1 MISSFLAAIE
11 QVQQAVMRF
20 VSSFKKKE
28 LLQILLSQ
36 FLCFQEDVET
46 NEDYP
51 TAAAGRG
58 DGKELAAIFDRP
70 AAAGWQLR

>member
-46 NEDYP
+46 NED
-51 TAAAGRG
+51 
-58 DGKELAAIFDRP
+58 
-70 AAAGWQLR
+70 